1 MFWRLGLSVTVCRCM
16 CVCLYV
22 CVCVCMC
29 LCVLCVCVCVWMW
42 LCACVD
48 LCFFFPGSQ
57 VGMCEWASSAVVVLV
72 VYLYVEALAGC
83 FL

>member
-1 MFWRLGLSVTVCRCM
+1 MSLCVAVCVF
-16 CVCLYV
+16 VCV

-29 LCVLCVCVCVWMW
+29 LCVLCVCVCVGVVVC
-42 LCACVD
+42 LCGFV
-48 LCFFFPGSQ
+48 LFFSGSQ
-57 VGMCEWASSAVVVLV
+57 MGMCEWASSAVVVLV